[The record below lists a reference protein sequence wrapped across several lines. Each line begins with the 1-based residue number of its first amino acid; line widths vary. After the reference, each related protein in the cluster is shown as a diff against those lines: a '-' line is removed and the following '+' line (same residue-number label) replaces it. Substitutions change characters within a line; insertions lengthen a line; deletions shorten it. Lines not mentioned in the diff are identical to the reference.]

1 MEYKII
7 LADGTAH
14 IISITSAY
22 FKTWRVWNIKFKDG
36 RAATLLKMGSE
47 WMQRN
52 EDFLDQQVL
61 TAIGN
66 TIDKIIGKH
75 SNLAF

>member
-1 MEYKII
+1 MEHKII

-52 EDFLDQQVL
+52 EDFLDQQVIA
-61 TAIGN
+61 AIGN
-66 TIDKIIGKH
+66 TIDKIICRR
-75 SNLAF
+75 NTPAF